1 MFPFLHSFPHC
12 SMASFGFHESQHIVA
27 LHRKGRTGRDTL
39 DHLGRGHKPGRIL
52 LLECFLN
59 LCLQKQQQPGCWAL
73 QCSCSECLHQP
84 RQSHSGFPHQQVA
97 ASALAVGAAISF
109 SCTNQLGHP
118 TQGLQ
123 RPNPSRNW
131 LVIPSL
137 DVVSLQFLLGKAR
150 EEA

>member
-73 QCSCSECLHQP
+73 QCSCSVSSSAQTEPLWLSPPASGCLCSGCGSCDLIQLHKP
-84 RQSHSGFPHQQVA
+84 TGPPHSR
-97 ASALAVGAAISF
+97 SAETKSKQKLVGHSF
-109 SCTNQLGHP
+109 LRCCL
-118 TQGLQ
+118 
-123 RPNPSRNW
+123 PS
-131 LVIPSL
+131 VPP
-137 DVVSLQFLLGKAR
+137 GKSS
-150 EEA
+150 